1 MLAFRV
7 NREITLQILGLEH
20 TIPFYRCVVEN
31 YEHLRRWFNW
41 VADLRTV
48 DDIKQFILESWNQAK
63 EGTEFHFGVWWRK
76 RLVGMVSVHS
86 IDPWIRAGEIGYWL
100 VKWMEGKGIM
110 TQAVK
115 VIIRFLFVNQQL
127 NRLEIRCAKTNRRSQ
142 AIPKRLGFRLAGVFR
157 QAERIKNRWED
168 LLIYELLKVEWE
180 ENQRKCGFDA
190 NDLYHLYH

>member
-1 MLAFRV
+1 
-7 NREITLQILGLEH
+7 
-20 TIPFYRCVVEN
+20 
-31 YEHLRRWFNW
+31 
-41 VADLRTV
+41 
-48 DDIKQFILESWNQAK
+48 
-63 EGTEFHFGVWWRK
+63 
-76 RLVGMVSVHS
+76 
-86 IDPWIRAGEIGYWL
+86 
-100 VKWMEGKGIM
+100 M